1 MLSEEVLNL
10 GQKMTTLTLDLVD
23 ERSVRVKVEKDLEEL
38 RSFVIK

>member
-1 MLSEEVLNL
+1 VLSEEVLNL